1 MEIQT
6 VTHTEHILRM
16 ATEIDGASCAKMA
29 QRHGTKQNTFSKIIA
44 HQIKKGRL
52 FKSNRR
58 SARVRWFDTQA
69 RADDWAAMEPCEPSE
84 WSEAGFKAW
93 DAHPERVRRE
103 KKAPKPAPKLVEP
116 VKKPG
121 NLHSLSKKPGPPALT
136 RFTAGASKLVSFA
149 PDAPVKAD
157 GAIYTICPSGQ
168 DFRFTAIPEET
179 PAIFAAK
186 GGGLGVGRYLQEVA
200 A

>member
-1 MEIQT
+1 M
-6 VTHTEHILRM
+6 THTEHILRM
-16 ATEIDGASCAKMA
+16 ATEEDGASCAKMA

-93 DAHPERVRRE
+93 DDHPERLRRE
-103 KKAPKPAPKLVEP
+103 KKAAPKPAPKPVLVEP

-121 NLHSLSKKPGPPALT
+121 NLHSLSKKAGPVALT
-136 RFTAGASKLVSFA
+136 RYTAGASKFVSLKA
-149 PDAPVKAD
+149 DAPVDAS
-157 GAIYTICPSGQ
+157 GAKFTRCPSGM
-168 DFRFTAIPEET
+168 DFRFTARPEEVS
-179 PAIFAAK
+179 PLFS
-186 GGGLGVGRYLQEVA
+186 GLGVGRYLQEVA

>member
-1 MEIQT
+1 M
-6 VTHTEHILRM
+6 THTEHILRM
-16 ATEIDGASCAKMA
+16 ATEEDGASCAKMA

-44 HQIKKGRL
+44 HQIAKGRL
-52 FKSNRR
+52 FKSNRQ

-121 NLHSLSKKPGPPALT
+121 NLHNLSKGKKKGPAALT
-136 RFTAGASKLVSFA
+136 TYHAEKHTAGASKLKALTADTPVSTDGVPYRYDPA
-149 PDAPVKAD
+149 PMGRFEVPATFR
-157 GAIYTICPSGQ
+157 GEFSGM
-168 DFRFTAIPEET
+168 
-179 PAIFAAK
+179 
-186 GGGLGVGRYLQEVA
+186 GVGRYLQEVA

>member
-1 MEIQT
+1 M
-6 VTHTEHILRM
+6 THTEHILRM

-44 HQIKKGRL
+44 HQVAKGRL
-52 FKSNRR
+52 FKSNRQ

-136 RFTAGASKLVSFA
+136 RYTAGASKFVSLKA
-149 PDAPVKAD
+149 DAPVDAS
-157 GAIYTICPSGQ
+157 GAKFTKCPSGL
-168 DFRFTAIPEET
+168 DHRFVAIPEET
-179 PAIFAAK
+179 PPLFASM
-186 GGGLGVGRYLQEVA
+186 GVGRYLQEVA

>member
-1 MEIQT
+1 M
-6 VTHTEHILRM
+6 THTEHILRM
-16 ATEIDGASCAKMA
+16 ATEEDGASCAKMA

-69 RADDWAAMEPCEPSE
+69 RADDWAAMEPCVPSE

-93 DAHPERVRRE
+93 DDHPERVRRE

-136 RFTAGASKLVSFA
+136 RYTAGASKMVCLKA
-149 PDAPVKAD
+149 DAPVDAS
-157 GAIYTICPSGQ
+157 GAKFTKCPSGL
-168 DFRFTAIPEET
+168 DHRFVAIPEET
-179 PAIFAAK
+179 PPLFASM
-186 GGGLGVGRYLQEVA
+186 GVGRYLQEVA

>member
-1 MEIQT
+1 

-16 ATEIDGASCAKMA
+16 ATEEDGASCAKMA
-29 QRHGTKQNTFSKIIA
+29 QRHGTKQNTFSKIIV

-136 RFTAGASKLVSFA
+136 RYTAGASKFVSLKA
-149 PDAPVKAD
+149 DAPVDAS
-157 GAIYTICPSGQ
+157 GAKFTKCPSGL
-168 DFRFTAIPEET
+168 DHRFVAIPEET
-179 PAIFAAK
+179 PPLFASM
-186 GGGLGVGRYLQEVA
+186 GVGRYLQEVA

>member
-1 MEIQT
+1 M
-6 VTHTEHILRM
+6 THTEHILRM
-16 ATEIDGASCAKMA
+16 ATEEDGASCAKMA

-44 HQIKKGRL
+44 HQIKKGCL

-93 DAHPERVRRE
+93 DDHPERLRRE
-103 KKAPKPAPKLVEP
+103 KKKAAPKPAPKLVEP

-136 RFTAGASKLVSFA
+136 RYTAGASKLVSLKA
-149 PDAPVKAD
+149 DAPVDAS
-157 GAIYTICPSGQ
+157 GAKFTRCPSGL
-168 DFRFTAIPEET
+168 DHRFVAIPEET

-186 GGGLGVGRYLQEVA
+186 GGGLGVGRYLEA
-200 A
+200 AA